1 MYIYKDMI
9 IYKDCIPSE
18 HRGIDY
24 FLIDPIVSADKENIQ
39 T

>member
-1 MYIYKDMI
+1 MI

-24 FLIDPIVSADKENIQ
+24 LIDPKVLADKENIQ